1 MSAQSTLG
9 LTGISEVA
17 MDVDQTISGN
27 KGEVPPATVAGQSGN
42 AASTK
47 IQVPMNWNLD
57 AAMEDESSVPALAGT
72 TVPTNASNPVMQWP
86 RLSPPANTN
95 PLPTIPRPV
104 TMNWQLDSPPAR
116 GASLPALGQ
125 TMATTIPPRV
135 ILPTLNWGTPPTQS
149 SVLPAVRPPPSISSP
164 HVSPLVTLPSAMVWS
179 SGSPPHQQLAIEDTD
194 TPTLSAAERYRQYM
208 ETFELDLQSNRR
220 QPAIP
225 PIAGETAAA
234 PRQDMGLVF
243 ARKWMLEEPD
253 KEIEGWL
260 PETVPRWFAR
270 KDPADVEED
279 DEVLLSLREEALQW
293 MRRDAMRTFGWQEEL
308 HRLRFLIRTRAG
320 GLTMD
325 AVDNEVAAK
334 PKTAND
340 LISWETI
347 AKERRRYERSLK
359 RWNLPSQPY
368 PVPETGNASSSG
380 S

>member
-1 MSAQSTLG
+1 MTEFTIKSSPPLTKIFLPPSKQHTNLAPQYIYLPTMSAQSTLG

-27 KGEVPPATVAGQSGN
+27 KDPSADELEPGCRDGG
-42 AASTK
+42 
-47 IQVPMNWNLD
+47 
-57 AAMEDESSVPALAGT
+57 ESSVPALAGT
-72 TVPTNASNPVMQWP
+72 TVPVMRWDMAPLPTPAPPTQTNASNPVMQWP

-104 TMNWQLDSPPAR
+104 TMNWQLDSPQ
-116 GASLPALGQ
+116 LGE
-125 TMATTIPPRV
+125 PHCRH
-135 ILPTLNWGTPPTQS
+135 L
-149 SVLPAVRPPPSISSP
+149 VRPWQQPYHHGSSFPPSIGEHRPPNPLFCRQSALRHLFFTSCLASCDIA
-164 HVSPLVTLPSAMVWS
+164 VSNGMVFW
-179 SGSPPHQQLAIEDTD
+179 H
-194 TPTLSAAERYRQYM
+194 AAERYRQYM
-208 ETFELDLQSNRR
+208 ETLSQTSSPIAVNRQYLPLPARRR
-220 QPAIP
+220 QHP
-225 PIAGETAAA
+225 GKTW
-234 PRQDMGLVF
+234 D
-243 ARKWMLEEPD
+243 WY
-253 KEIEGWL
+253 L
-260 PETVPRWFAR
+260 PGNGPSVVCTQG
-270 KDPADVEED
+270 PADVEED